1 VTLDLIPDAL
11 VDFAAGKM
19 LIVVDDEDRE
29 NEGDLVQATEKVTP
43 ESVNFIVTQAR
54 GLICVALSEERAD
67 ALQLPPMV
75 ARNTAVHGTG
85 YTVTVDYLHGTSTGI
100 SAFDRAKTIRA
111 LADRAARPE
120 DFGRPGHIQPLR
132 ARPGGVFER
141 IGQTEAAVDLAR
153 LSGLFPSGVLCEIMN
168 EDGSMMR
175 RPELRQFADRHGL
188 KMISVEDLVRYRSRH
203 EVIVEERVR
212 VKFPTRHGQFTLV
225 HFEDIYQRKDHL
237 AIVKGPLPL
246 TDPALV
252 RVHSECL
259 TGDVLGSLRCDCGWQ
274 LATALERI
282 EKEGAGAVLY
292 LRQEGRGIGL
302 GPKLQAYGLQD
313 EGLDTVEAN
322 LRLGYRADLRTYSV
336 AAQML
341 RGLGVSEIRLMTN
354 NPRKVEELESYG
366 IRVTERV
373 PIEIAPTELNRQYLI
388 AKRDKLGHLLR
399 VEK

>member
-1 VTLDLIPDAL
+1 MMFDSIADAL
-11 VDFAAGKM
+11 VDLASGKM

-29 NEGDLVQATEKVTP
+29 NEGDLIQATEKVTP
-43 ESVNFIVTQAR
+43 ESVNFMVTHGR

-67 ALQLPPMV
+67 ELQLPPMV
-75 ARNTAVHGTG
+75 AHNTAVRGTG
-85 YTVTVDYLHGTSTGI
+85 FTVTVDYLHGTTTGI
-100 SAFDRAKTIRA
+100 SAHDRAKTIRA
-111 LADRAARPE
+111 LAERSTRPE

-141 IGQTEAAVDLAR
+141 IGQTEAAVDLGR
-153 LSGLFPSGVLCEIMN
+153 LAGLFPSGVLCEIMN

-175 RPELRQFADRHGL
+175 RPELRKFAERHGL

-203 EVIVEERVR
+203 EVLVEERVR
-212 VKFPTRHGQFTLV
+212 VKFPTRHGRFTLV
-225 HFEDIYQRKDHL
+225 HFEDIHQKKDHL
-237 AIVKGPLPL
+237 AIVKGALPL
-246 TDPALV
+246 VEPALV

-274 LATALERI
+274 LVTALERI
-282 EKEGAGAVLY
+282 EREGAGAVLY

-302 GPKLQAYGLQD
+302 GPKLQAYRLQD

-341 RGLGVSEIRLMTN
+341 RRLGAAEIRLMTN

-388 AKRDKLGHLLR
+388 AKRDKLGHFLR
-399 VEK
+399 MEE